1 MKPNYMLQEFL
12 NVGNDIAMWNKRSKF
27 PRLIKKRMIKKMLIK
42 DKNSISKFIT
52 TSTLDDV
59 ANAFVVAVFNNSK
72 LDIVSNDDHSRRYIF
87 EDDLDKW
94 YAIDVVNALDVDNK
108 STLTKI
114 TIVISTEEYT
124 INTLIITMKNYEIED
139 ATIFNTEVSDD
150 YDEYDEMLMENNA
163 DSDKYKKTYVLFRET
178 VFKFCMD
185 VLKNKMEED

>member
-12 NVGNDIAMWNKRSKF
+12 NVGKDISTWNKRAKF
-27 PRLIKKRMIKKMLIK
+27 PRFIKKRMIKKVLIK

-72 LDIVSNDDHSRRYIF
+72 LDIISNDDHSRRYIF

-94 YAIDVVNALDVDNK
+94 YAIDVVNALDDDHK

-114 TIVISTEEYT
+114 TIVISTDEYT
-124 INTLIITMKNYEIED
+124 INTLIVTMRNYEIED
-139 ATIFNTEVSDD
+139 TAIFNTAVSDD

-163 DSDKYKKTYVLFRET
+163 ESDKYKKTSVLFRET

-185 VLKNKMEED
+185 VLKNEMEG